1 MEGASRGA
9 KFFEDLHV
17 FQEARKL
24 ANQLYGLTR
33 QKALSQ
39 DRPPVLQ
46 MRRAA
51 VSVLSNIS
59 EGFERGTDREFVHA
73 LFIAKGSCGELR
85 AQVLLAKDQEFLSSE
100 EAEGMIAHCR
110 QVSAGIA
117 NLIKYLRRPSGL
129 KKQA

>member
-1 MEGASRGA
+1 MEAANRGV
-9 KFFEDLHV
+9 KSFEDLHV

-24 ANQLYGLTR
+24 ANQTYGLTR
-33 QKALSQ
+33 AKTLAL
-39 DRPPVLQ
+39 DRSLVLQ

-59 EGFERGTDREFVHA
+59 EGFERGTNPEFVHA

-85 AQVLLAKDQEFLSSE
+85 AQVLLAKDQGFLTPA
-100 EAEGMIAHCR
+100 EAEAAIVQCR

-117 NLIKYLRRPSGL
+117 NLIKYLRRPRGIA
-129 KKQA
+129 KHA